1 VSIIENCV
9 RNGNVLLIENIGEI
23 IDPVLDNIIGRNLIK
38 KGR

>member
-1 VSIIENCV
+1 M
-9 RNGNVLLIENIGEI
+9 RDGNVLLIENIGEI